1 LKKVIAIDGPSG
13 AGKSTI
19 AKLLADR
26 LGFDY
31 LDTGA
36 LYRAVAL
43 ELVRSGFDET
53 ASDEDI
59 LSAFKGTEVA
69 FSDGRVMIN
78 GKDVS
83 MDIRSP
89 EAGHYAS
96 VFSARRP
103 VREYL
108 LRIQRNAAETTDLV
122 AEGRD
127 MTTVVFP
134 GANVKF
140 YLDASVDERARRR
153 TQELISKGFGADEDN
168 IRNEIIARDMRD
180 SGREIAP
187 LKKAEDAYV
196 IDSTCLSTNEVLE
209 KMLEL
214 INMGRGITVDNT
226 RKNS

>member
-1 LKKVIAIDGPSG
+1 MIAIDGPSG

-26 LGFDY
+26 LGFNY

-43 ELVRSGFDET
+43 DLVRSGFDES
-53 ASDEDI
+53 ASDQDI
-59 LSAFKGTEVA
+59 SSAFKGMDVT

-78 GKDVS
+78 GKDVT

-103 VREYL
+103 VRDYL
-108 LRIQRNAAETTDLV
+108 LKIQRNAAETTDLV

-134 GANVKF
+134 RACMKF

-153 TQELISKGFGADEDN
+153 TMELISKGFGADEDH
-168 IRNEIIARDMRD
+168 IRNDIIARDMRD
-180 SGREIAP
+180 SRREIAP
-187 LKKAEDAYV
+187 LKKADNAYV
-196 IDSTCLSTNEVLE
+196 IDSTRLSTNEVLE
-209 KMLEL
+209 KMLKF
-214 INMGRGITVDNT
+214 INNGRRITVDRT
-226 RKNS
+226 RENS

>member
-1 LKKVIAIDGPSG
+1 MIAIDGPSG

-43 ELVRSGFDET
+43 HLVRSGFDES
-53 ASDEDI
+53 ASDQDI

-96 VFSARRP
+96 VFSARKP
-103 VREYL
+103 VRDHL
-108 LRIQRNAAETTDLV
+108 LKIQRNAAETGDLV

-134 GANVKF
+134 GACVKF
-140 YLDASVDERARRR
+140 YLDASVDERTGRR
-153 TQELISKGFGADEDN
+153 TRELISKGFAADEDH
-168 IRNEIIARDMRD
+168 IRNDIIARDMRD

-187 LKKAEDAYV
+187 LKKADDAYV
-196 IDSTCLSTNEVLE
+196 IDSTRLSTNKVLE
-209 KMLEL
+209 KMLEF
-214 INMGRGITVDNT
+214 INHGRGITVGGT
-226 RKNS
+226 RENS